1 MAKERNGTSENEPL
15 ASSTDEAEVRPRR
28 SRGRRER
35 GVRIQEASRIREPGI
50 TDPNEVEQFKRSSDN
65 KNSKMTLL
73 GVTSAFNLVQKVSD
87 RIAIQKKQEHPLK
100 RRATR
105 RARSGS
111 VRRTGSRNRRQGS
124 VRSRE
129 SSTGFDRSSSIRSRP
144 NGLGRRQKLSCDS
157 ENNKSETQKLHS
169 KRDVETGSSE
179 VFLPK
184 PPEKSVKDQIY
195 NIFSNG
201 WRQIQS
207 IVVGKPEEI
216 ITVQEIIKEPILEDL
231 DLPHRYRPENLQL
244 LCEAT
249 GFSIVEMKR
258 IYRGFKTECPT
269 GLITEEAFH
278 GIYSRFFPQGAQFI
292 WSDIHGKSRSS
303 VKPPNIKMS
312 KKERKEVQNSQ
323 ANVSSYSHYVFSTLD
338 HEDSGIITFEDF
350 VIGLSILVRGTTEE
364 KVRWMFSLYDQDR
377 DGFISREEME
387 DVVGSVFDLMGR
399 TSDPILEEEVINAR
413 VDYIFERMDLNGD
426 GVVSQ
431 DEFLETCLADGDI
444 TNSIVAFSNVII

>member
-1 MAKERNGTSENEPL
+1 MASI
-15 ASSTDEAEVRPRR
+15 DF
-28 SRGRRER
+28 REQ
-35 GVRIQEASRIREPGI
+35 VFS
-50 TDPNEVEQFKRSSDN
+50 
-65 KNSKMTLL
+65 
-73 GVTSAFNLVQKVSD
+73 
-87 RIAIQKKQEHPLK
+87 EHPLK

-184 PPEKSVKDQIY
+184 PSEKSVKDQIY

-278 GIYSRFFPQGAQFI
+278 GIYSRFFPQG
-292 WSDIHGKSRSS
+292 
-303 VKPPNIKMS
+303 
-312 KKERKEVQNSQ
+312 

>member
-1 MAKERNGTSENEPL
+1 M
-15 ASSTDEAEVRPRR
+15 
-28 SRGRRER
+28 
-35 GVRIQEASRIREPGI
+35 
-50 TDPNEVEQFKRSSDN
+50 
-65 KNSKMTLL
+65 
-73 GVTSAFNLVQKVSD
+73 
-87 RIAIQKKQEHPLK
+87 
-100 RRATR
+100 
-105 RARSGS
+105 
-111 VRRTGSRNRRQGS
+111 
-124 VRSRE
+124 
-129 SSTGFDRSSSIRSRP
+129 
-144 NGLGRRQKLSCDS
+144 
-157 ENNKSETQKLHS
+157 
-169 KRDVETGSSE
+169 
-179 VFLPK
+179 
-184 PPEKSVKDQIY
+184 
-195 NIFSNG
+195 
-201 WRQIQS
+201 
-207 IVVGKPEEI
+207 
-216 ITVQEIIKEPILEDL
+216 
-231 DLPHRYRPENLQL
+231 
-244 LCEAT
+244 
-249 GFSIVEMKR
+249 EMKR

-323 ANVSSYSHYVFSTLD
+323 ATSNVSSYSHYVFSTLD

-413 VDYIFERMDLNGD
+413 VDYIFEGMDLNGD

>member
-1 MAKERNGTSENEPL
+1 M
-15 ASSTDEAEVRPRR
+15 
-28 SRGRRER
+28 
-35 GVRIQEASRIREPGI
+35 
-50 TDPNEVEQFKRSSDN
+50 
-65 KNSKMTLL
+65 
-73 GVTSAFNLVQKVSD
+73 
-87 RIAIQKKQEHPLK
+87 
-100 RRATR
+100 
-105 RARSGS
+105 
-111 VRRTGSRNRRQGS
+111 
-124 VRSRE
+124 
-129 SSTGFDRSSSIRSRP
+129 
-144 NGLGRRQKLSCDS
+144 SCDS

-278 GIYSRFFPQGAQFI
+278 GIYSRFFPQGA
-292 WSDIHGKSRSS
+292 
-303 VKPPNIKMS
+303 
-312 KKERKEVQNSQ
+312 
-323 ANVSSYSHYVFSTLD
+323 NVSSYSHYVFSTLD